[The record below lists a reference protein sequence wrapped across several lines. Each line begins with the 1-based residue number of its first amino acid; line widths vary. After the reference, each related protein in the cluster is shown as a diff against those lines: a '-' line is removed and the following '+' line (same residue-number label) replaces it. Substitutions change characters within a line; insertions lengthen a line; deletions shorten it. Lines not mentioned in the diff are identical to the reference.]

1 MMTASINSI
10 LLEIEGIVDLLTSR
24 CENLNKDE
32 IITRKR
38 LKIQEETE
46 KVEKCRTG
54 MHHSIVVEESGIQN
68 HNRSQVHLDTDDCG
82 CENSLGK
89 SK

>member
-1 MMTASINSI
+1 MTASINSI

-32 IITRKR
+32 IIIRKR

-46 KVEKCRTG
+46 KAEKCRTE
-54 MHHSIVVEESGIQN
+54 MHEVLRSISHKKRVF
-68 HNRSQVHLDTDDCG
+68 
-82 CENSLGK
+82 
-89 SK
+89 